1 MYQDGSI
8 WVGSGEHPACL
19 LGRMANRHGLIAGA
33 TGTGKTISLKVLA
46 EGFSDMG
53 VPVFLADVKGDL
65 AGMVAPGEHS
75 DRLAR
80 RLADCGVPEFE
91 YKAYPTVFW
100 DVFGE
105 QGHPVRTT
113 VSEMGPVLL
122 SRMLG
127 LNDVQSGVINVL
139 FRVADDEGM
148 LLLDL
153 KDLKAMLAY
162 LGEHN
167 KDYTLKYGN
176 VSVASV
182 GAIQRAVAV
191 LENEGGEHFFGE
203 PAIDLNDWMQLDPDG
218 RGYIN
223 VLAAD
228 RLYLK
233 PTLYSTFLLWMLSE
247 LYEQLPEVGDLDVP
261 KMVFFFDEAHLLF
274 NNCSKSLMEKVEQ
287 VVRLIRS
294 KGVGVYFITQSPA
307 DVPMVILGQLGN
319 RIQHALRA
327 YTPLDQKAVKVAA
340 QTFRANPAFST
351 EEAITNLRTG
361 EALVSFLDADGAP
374 SVVEKCTILPPQSL
388 MGTIDADTR
397 AEIVKASPFAGVYD
411 EVVDRESAYELLNAA
426 YAQQNGTADTAAQT
440 AEPSL
445 NTGLTPEQVKVTT
458 TPAVSYPQA
467 AMTYDSATGEY
478 IPQYTAADAGTQQ
491 MLVMVYDPISRQY
504 VQRLMNLRQD
514 PATGNYV
521 PAEQPVPPEQDPNAI
536 AARRRVEEAERK
548 RLLQE
553 AQREERRRQQ
563 EAERLARQREAA
575 IRRQE
580 QEQLRRERAAQLRRD
595 NAIHR
600 MTDTA
605 LNTASREI
613 TRELT
618 RGLLGGLGLG
628 GSRRRR

>member
-1 MYQDGSI
+1 MYQDGTI
-8 WVGSGEHPACL
+8 WVGSGEHAACL
-19 LGRMANRHGLIAGA
+19 LGNMANRHGLISGA

-53 VPVFLADVKGDL
+53 VPVFMADVKGDL
-65 AGMVAPGEHS
+65 AGMVKPGEHS
-75 DRLAR
+75 DKLAQ
-80 RLADCGVPEFE
+80 RLADCGVPAFD
-91 YKAYPTVFW
+91 YHSFPTVFW

-113 VSEMGPVLL
+113 VSEMGPMLL

-191 LENEGGEHFFGE
+191 LENEGGEYFFGE
-203 PAIDLNDWMQLDPDG
+203 PAIDLNDWMQVDENG

-247 LYEQLPEVGDLDVP
+247 LYEHLPEVGDLDVP

-274 NNCSKSLMEKVEQ
+274 NNCSKSLLEKVEQ

-327 YTPLDQKAVKVAA
+327 YTPMDQKAVKVAA

-361 EALVSFLDADGAP
+361 EALISFLDAQGAP
-374 SVVEKCTILPPQSL
+374 SVVEKCTVLPPQSL
-388 MGTIDADTR
+388 MGAIDADTR
-397 AEIVKASPFAGVYD
+397 NEIIQASPYAGRYD
-411 EVVDRESAYELLNAA
+411 EVVDR
-426 YAQQNGTADTAAQT
+426 
-440 AEPSL
+440 
-445 NTGLTPEQVKVTT
+445 
-458 TPAVSYPQA
+458 
-467 AMTYDSATGEY
+467 
-478 IPQYTAADAGTQQ
+478 
-491 MLVMVYDPISRQY
+491 
-504 VQRLMNLRQD
+504 
-514 PATGNYV
+514 
-521 PAEQPVPPEQDPNAI
+521 
-536 AARRRVEEAERK
+536 
-548 RLLQE
+548 
-553 AQREERRRQQ
+553 
-563 EAERLARQREAA
+563 
-575 IRRQE
+575 
-580 QEQLRRERAAQLRRD
+580 
-595 NAIHR
+595 
-600 MTDTA
+600 
-605 LNTASREI
+605 
-613 TRELT
+613 
-618 RGLLGGLGLG
+618 
-628 GSRRRR
+628 